1 MTLAVGDE
9 ITIQV
14 VNQYSGKV
22 RKLRTVFQRVREEDG
37 SLEVYD
43 PRTGHIRNYRPE
55 AVVMKHRKKKFG
67 RKP

>member
-1 MTLAVGDE
+1 MTLVEGDE
-9 ITIQV
+9 ITIKV
-14 VNQYSGKV
+14 VNPYTGNT
-22 RKLRTVFQRVREEDG
+22 RRLRAIFQHVREKDG

-67 RKP
+67 RRI